1 MSFVIALPEMVTS
14 AASDLA
20 GIGSRIAQ
28 ANAAAA
34 PPTTGV
40 LPAAR
45 DEVSA
50 AVASLFS
57 GQAQEFQ
64 ALSTQAATF
73 HQQFVQRM
81 NGAAAQYADAE
92 AAGVAA
98 MTVPNIGYGNTGT
111 SNVGFFNT
119 GSNNFGIGNTGDF
132 NAGLFNTGSWNF
144 GIANFSPNNL
154 NPNFSIFN
162 NPPITALGGVGI
174 GNTGINNV
182 GFGNFGNNN
191 QGLPLP
197 LLAGFFGVGN
207 TGSFNSGLFNV
218 GFNNTGIGNVGSV
231 LYGIGLSGHNQF
243 GIGPLS
249 VPYPFPPLPFGIP
262 YTLGLS

>member
-34 PPTTGV
+34 PDHRV

-111 SNVGFFNT
+111 SNVGFSIPAAT
-119 GSNNFGIGNTGDF
+119 TSASAIPATSTPACSTPG
-132 NAGLFNTGSWNF
+132 AGTSASL
-144 GIANFSPNNL
+144 I
-154 NPNFSIFN
+154 
-162 NPPITALGGVGI
+162 
-174 GNTGINNV
+174 
-182 GFGNFGNNN
+182 
-191 QGLPLP
+191 
-197 LLAGFFGVGN
+197 
-207 TGSFNSGLFNV
+207 
-218 GFNNTGIGNVGSV
+218 
-231 LYGIGLSGHNQF
+231 
-243 GIGPLS
+243 S
-249 VPYPFPPLPFGIP
+249 VPTI
-262 YTLGLS
+262 